1 MGFLAALFL
10 SYMPEEDAFFMFR
23 ALMQD
28 APHRLCDLYAPGLPK
43 VGLLEHTLQGLLNR
57 TMPKLAA
64 HMHGLGL
71 HPTMY
76 AAQWFLTIFTYNFP
90 FAVGEQDQR
99 GGMRQHSS
107 AQAARS
113 RCARIRP
120 TCCSRC
126 QCAAS
131 ICVQSCAFG
140 TPSCARAGRSS
151 SGMHWRR

>member
-28 APHRLCDLYAPGLPK
+28 APHKLCDLYAPGLPK

-64 HMHGLGL
+64 HMHSLGL

-90 FAVGEQDQR
+90 FAVGEQRR
-99 GGMRQHSS
+99 GARTPRRRNPLRVTAVDRPPRCLPCLSCCAVVRIWDTFLCEGWKVVFRY
-107 AQAARS
+107 ALAALKL
-113 RCARIRP
+113 AEG
-120 TCCSRC
+120 
-126 QCAAS
+126 A
-131 ICVQSCAFG
+131 
-140 TPSCARAGRSS
+140 
-151 SGMHWRR
+151 